1 LAQQTDIDGIVTASL
16 SETGPTRADNQDLYG
31 DFRHASGGRLL
42 ILADGMGGHR
52 GGALA
57 SRSCVDAFFTIFDD
71 QVGSPEDWLRRTFEF
86 ANDRVYET
94 ARTDP
99 ELKGMGTTGVAL
111 LFAPD
116 GTAWVGWVGDS
127 RLYRLR
133 DGELELL
140 TEDHSLVAEWV
151 RIGVLTPEEAAEH
164 PRRSELT
171 RAIGISVEI
180 EPDVRAVEVLPA
192 DRFLLC
198 SDGLHGVVHERQIK
212 VVLGSESPQTAVRT
226 LVERAVELGGPDNI
240 TVQIAV
246 VAAEADE
253 FGAGTFAPATPKTLP
268 RSTKIVPPMMEPEP
282 EEEPDSSL
290 HIPSLVG
297 GMIIAGLLLAGGYAW
312 LTTFG
317 PGARAEGSVSSDA
330 AVSESR
336 PPEGTSEPR
345 ATELPSRPIRIP
357 EPRADAEPQRAEP
370 EPERSEPA
378 QQLEAEAPTV
388 EVEAE
393 LPQPLPAQPPA
404 ATAPQQP
411 ETVSREP
418 ETATQQAET
427 VPQEPEAVNREQ
439 ETVPRHVTSDS
450 QQPEPAAEP
459 GEASPPSGVSPPA
472 AELPAETEPSEATTE
487 PTPGLPQQPEA
498 VQPPPASRNG
508 TEEETGSPQGAEP
521 ELVADADLA
530 ALEDQGIDVSELE
543 PDADGFV
550 YVPVPVPVPTS
561 KGFDLPE
568 AAHSFVDTWMQAAA
582 GRDYAAYRALGF
594 PESPQEFEAT
604 YGQWEAFK
612 LRKAE
617 IEESRTTDERLYLH
631 LVLSYAFHDPNGR
644 WRTEDEHRLVL
655 RRTPAGLRYEARWK

>member
-1 LAQQTDIDGIVTASL
+1 LAQQTDIDSIVTASL

-86 ANDRVYET
+86 ANDRVYDT

-133 DGELELL
+133 EGELELL

-151 RIGVLTPEEAAEH
+151 RLGVLTPEEAAEH

-171 RAIGISVEI
+171 RAIGISAEI
-180 EPDVRAVEVLPA
+180 EPDVRAVEVLPG

-198 SDGLHGVVHERQIK
+198 SDGLHGVVHKRKIK
-212 VVLGSESPQTAVRT
+212 VVLGSESPQTAART
-226 LVERAVELGGPDNI
+226 LVDRAVELGGPDNI
-240 TVQIAV
+240 TVQIAL
-246 VAAEADE
+246 VAAEEDE
-253 FGAGTFAPATPKTLP
+253 FGAGFFAPAPAATLP

-297 GMIIAGLLLAGGYAW
+297 GMILAALLLAGGYVW
-312 LTTFG
+312 LTSFA
-317 PGARAEGSVSSDA
+317 PGTRTDGSISSDA
-330 AVSESR
+330 AVSESK
-336 PPEGTSEPR
+336 PAEGTSDPR
-345 ATELPSRPIRIP
+345 GTGPTSQPIGIP
-357 EPRADAEPQRAEP
+357 EPSAAAEPQRAEP
-370 EPERSEPA
+370 EQQPEAKAGSVESEADP
-378 QQLEAEAPTV
+378 
-388 EVEAE
+388 
-393 LPQPLPAQPPA
+393 PQPLPAE
-404 ATAPQQP
+404 PQAEAVPEQP
-411 ETVSREP
+411 ETVAP
-418 ETATQQAET
+418 
-427 VPQEPEAVNREQ
+427 EPEAATGEP
-439 ETVPRHVTSDS
+439 EPVPRHVTSEL
-450 QQPEPAAEP
+450 QQTDPPAEP
-459 GEASPPSGVSPPA
+459 GGASSPSGVSPPA
-472 AELPAETEPSEATTE
+472 ADLPYEIAPKEAASEPQPGAE
-487 PTPGLPQQPEA
+487 LPQQPEA
-498 VQPPPASRNG
+498 SQPPPASPNG
-508 TEEETGSPQGAEP
+508 TERVADTPQAAEP
-521 ELVADADLA
+521 TLVADADLA
-530 ALEDQGIDVSELE
+530 ALEEQGIDVSELE

-561 KGFDLPE
+561 EGFDLSE
-568 AAHSFVDTWMQAAA
+568 VAHSFVDTWMQAAA
-582 GRDYAAYRALGF
+582 GRDYTAYRALGF

-604 YGQWEAFK
+604 YGRWEAFR

-617 IEESRTTDERLYLH
+617 LEESRTTDERLYLH
-631 LVLSYAFHDPNGR
+631 LVLSYAFQDANGR

-655 RRTPAGLRYEARWK
+655 RRTPTGLQYEARWK